1 MTFEYKSPKYWAEM
15 KRIRQAH
22 EAKDIAIGKRIP
34 VRKLSKPLKQLLNK
48 GLDKSP
54 K

>member
-34 VRKLSKPLKQLLNK
+34 KEKLSKPLKDFIKK
-48 GLDKSP
+48 GLDKTP